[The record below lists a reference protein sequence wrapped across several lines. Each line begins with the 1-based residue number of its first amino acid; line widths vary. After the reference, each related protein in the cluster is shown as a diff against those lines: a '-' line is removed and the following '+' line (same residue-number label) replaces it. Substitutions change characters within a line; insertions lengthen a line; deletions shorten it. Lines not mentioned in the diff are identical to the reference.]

1 MRRNPQYRPP
11 RGRRQ
16 GVRYPEAMLPLAGYR
31 TPCRTWD
38 ARTPLRIFPPASR
51 MSSLQLIQGYCGTHK
66 DSDSPVPSSRSCLST
81 YGKWYDATEPS
92 LLACALR
99 CVACGDDHA
108 ERTGQQDHGPEAG
121 QQGALEVEEVV
132 EAVPHGAHVLN
143 HEQLPSG
150 ELGGRKLLYVFTK
163 NLWGVNSGQG
173 APSPHNVV
181 GALFQCECSRPQSGG
196 YTCSHKHLAKSW
208 VDDYPTLCRN
218 ARAPRSRTSGAWWRT
233 RCGCSPPRRRTAT
246 RRWPRAWAAIWARR
260 AWSA

>member
-51 MSSLQLIQGYCGTHK
+51 MSSLQLVQGYCGTHK

-99 CVACGDDHA
+99 CVACGKCRFVSFSADTVDCSLCAPHA
-108 ERTGQQDHGPEAG
+108 SRELHTRTQHRPPLPLRRQGLRRCACAAG
-121 QQGALEVEEVV
+121 LRL
-132 EAVPHGAHVLN
+132 PH
-143 HEQLPSG
+143 
-150 ELGGRKLLYVFTK
+150 
-163 NLWGVNSGQG
+163 
-173 APSPHNVV
+173 
-181 GALFQCECSRPQSGG
+181 SRHAQPQRGD
-196 YTCSHKHLAKSW
+196 AARPKSW
-208 VDDYPTLCRN
+208 
-218 ARAPRSRTSGAWWRT
+218 
-233 RCGCSPPRRRTAT
+233 
-246 RRWPRAWAAIWARR
+246 
-260 AWSA
+260 